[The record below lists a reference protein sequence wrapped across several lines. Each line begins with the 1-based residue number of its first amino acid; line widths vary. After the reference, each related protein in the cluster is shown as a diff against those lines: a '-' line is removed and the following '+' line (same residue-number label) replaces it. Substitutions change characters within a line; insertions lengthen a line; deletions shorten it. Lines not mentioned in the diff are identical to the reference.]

1 MSGGHRVH
9 VETLA
14 AGGVPTVMPAT
25 VPRGRTDLDIGT
37 PRWRR
42 HRGRERC
49 AGGKEAGRDDDNGVS
64 AGSRRHLLLVPVPGP
79 GSGGAAPL
87 AVMAGQLRYR
97 VEEEKVHELSIQTT
111 ALARPRSDDEWPVLS
126 ISNERRD
133 LFGPHQ
139 RRSSAA
145 RATLVCRSIR
155 DSASRRSLRFTDQI
169 RPPRTKMTRVDAAT
183 GYPRLFRDARRR
195 DLFFGTFGARL
206 RRNAGLV
213 SLPVCTKRPSTKI
226 SRRRATLA
234 CQPG

>member
-9 VETLA
+9 VEALA

-25 VPRGRTDLDIGT
+25 VPRGRTDLDVGT

-49 AGGKEAGRDDDNGVS
+49 AGGKKAGRDDDNGVS

-87 AVMAGQLRYR
+87 AVMAGQFRYR
-97 VEEEKVHELSIQTT
+97 VDEEKVHELSIQTT

-139 RRSSAA
+139 RRSSTAH
-145 RATLVCRSIR
+145 ATPVCRSMR
-155 DSASRRSLRFTDQI
+155 DSASRRSLRFADEI
-169 RPPRTKMTRVDAAT
+169 RPSLTKMTRVDAAT
-183 GYPRLFRDARRR
+183 GYSRLFRDARRR
-195 DLFFGTFGARL
+195 DLFFGLFATLL
-206 RRNAGLV
+206 RCNAGLV